1 MNAKK
6 TSLTLAIGAAFVTTA
21 GLAPLAH
28 AADSASPFGLQ
39 KLDSGYQLAA
49 KHMAAPAADKKKD
62 GKCGEGKCGGDKP
75 AAEKMK
81 DGNCGAT
88 DNKAKM
94 KDASCGGD
102 KKTMEKKAPAK
113 K

>member
-6 TSLTLAIGAAFVTTA
+6 SSITLAIGAAFAVTA
-21 GLAPLAH
+21 GLPTVTH
-28 AADSASPFGLQ
+28 AADNPFAMQ

-49 KHMAAPAADKKKD
+49 KHMAAPEADKKKD
-62 GKCGEGKCGGDKP
+62 GKCGEGKCGGSKP

-81 DGNCGAT
+81 DGKCGGA

-94 KDASCGGD
+94 KDGKCGEGKCGGT
-102 KKTMEKKAPAK
+102 KK
-113 K
+113 